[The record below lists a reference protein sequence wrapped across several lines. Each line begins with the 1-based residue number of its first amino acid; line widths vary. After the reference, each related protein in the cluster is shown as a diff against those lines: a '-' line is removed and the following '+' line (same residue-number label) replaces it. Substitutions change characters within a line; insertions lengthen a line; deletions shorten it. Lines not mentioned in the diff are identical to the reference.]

1 MQVLLSQYTHV
12 CKCTHVLDPIVH
24 TSIFSWCYIHTLAS
38 HFILVCAVWRS
49 RPPNRPCPASGDLR
63 PPASRLRR
71 PPLGTGTGPYYFCII
86 GGASLYYVLYKYK
99 YVFVFIMYYVL
110 CYPGWKRCWSLA
122 CGGIGSW
129 NTVGMR
135 MTATCDKNGHE
146 TRGWHLMALR

>member
-110 CYPGWKRCWSLA
+110 CYPGCSSPAEKNAGELQIICSSPLFFWLVAHTMFWSMA
-122 CGGIGSW
+122 CSSHR
-129 NTVGMR
+129 V
-135 MTATCDKNGHE
+135 
-146 TRGWHLMALR
+146 